1 MCLITIHETGSSNM
15 SKELNQL
22 AKEFSNNDI
31 KVLRTNLNL
40 YQTSIGTVA
49 APFLKDVAAQTKKS
63 KSPTVTL
70 VAIIVEAA

>member
-1 MCLITIHETGSSNM
+1 MM
-15 SKELNQL
+15 AKELQQL
-22 AKEFSNNDI
+22 IKEFGNHDL

-70 VAIIVEAA
+70 VAIIVEEV

>member
-1 MCLITIHETGSSNM
+1 M
-15 SKELNQL
+15 SKELNQI
-22 AKEFSNNDI
+22 AKEYSNQDI

-63 KSPTVTL
+63 KSPNVSL
-70 VAIIVEAA
+70 IAIIVEGV